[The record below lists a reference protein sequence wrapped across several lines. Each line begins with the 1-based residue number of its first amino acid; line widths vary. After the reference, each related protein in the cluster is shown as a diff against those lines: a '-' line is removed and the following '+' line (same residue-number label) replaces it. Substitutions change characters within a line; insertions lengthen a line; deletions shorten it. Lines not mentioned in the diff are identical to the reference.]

1 MDLVFPR
8 TRVLT
13 LDGAGRTLLFQFCS
27 GAQMVINPP
36 ETLLG
41 KLGGAWRFRGT
52 QGLGGDADTDPGR
65 GCY

>member
-1 MDLVFPR
+1 
-8 TRVLT
+8 
-13 LDGAGRTLLFQFCS
+13 
-27 GAQMVINPP
+27 MVINPP

>member
-1 MDLVFPR
+1 
-8 TRVLT
+8 
-13 LDGAGRTLLFQFCS
+13 
-27 GAQMVINPP
+27 MVINPP

-41 KLGGAWRFRGT
+41 KLGGAWRFWGT